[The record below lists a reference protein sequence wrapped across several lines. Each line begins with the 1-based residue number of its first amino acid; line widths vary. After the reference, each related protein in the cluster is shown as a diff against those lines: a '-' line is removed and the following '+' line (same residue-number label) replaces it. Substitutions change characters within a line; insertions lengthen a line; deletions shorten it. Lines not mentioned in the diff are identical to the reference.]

1 MLHCSVTTFHKDH
14 AENIY
19 VVVSGAKTFTL
30 LPPTDVWRMALHLY
44 PAARYEQQ
52 VRGDCIDLCL
62 WHSQPLCT
70 TQCAASC
77 SRALVHVLPLPCAA
91 ITMCCMLPLH
101 SPLPPHNLDMCQQ
114 VQEVSLRVLLCFVA
128 TCAAPYLR

>member
-62 WHSQPLCT
+62 WHSQLLCT
-70 TQCAASC
+70 TQCSKLQSGTCA
-77 SRALVHVLPLPCAA
+77 CAA
-91 ITMCCMLPLH
+91 ITMCCMLPLR
-101 SPLPPHNLDMCQQ
+101 SPPPHNLDMCQQ
-114 VQEVSLRVLLCFVA
+114 VQAVSLRVLLC
-128 TCAAPYLR
+128 LL